1 MCDTCSWTPLQ
12 DPPSHSP
19 SLSPFFL
26 HSGLCHKSSAPGVIR
41 RPPGTG
47 RGGGGVPDT
56 WHVTLVCRLT
66 IWSSEISSGHLGEPC
81 FWLEAGGAPLYRSL
95 LSLFQHHLQQT
106 TGTRALLTLT
116 SALCLCFSSCWA
128 DFCLAFSILLTGS
141 LILGF
146 SLREGGSMT

>member
-1 MCDTCSWTPLQ
+1 MFLDSLTGPCLTRPFSFSSL
-12 DPPSHSP
+12 P
-19 SLSPFFL
+19 SLRTLPQKL
-26 HSGLCHKSSAPGVIR
+26 GTGVMR

-56 WHVTLVCRLT
+56 WHVTLVCHLT
-66 IWSSEISSGHLGEPC
+66 FWSSVLSSGHLGEPC
-81 FWLEAGGAPLYRSL
+81 FWLEAGGALLYHSP

-128 DFCLAFSILLTGS
+128 DFFLAFSILLTGS
-141 LILGF
+141 LTLGF
-146 SLREGGSMT
+146 SLRAGGSMT